1 MKNKVTFAKRIN
13 FVTGVCFLLLL
24 LVYLAN
30 GIYSIAGSHNM
41 QKTNSQ
47 IAQSLVSY
55 ADKQAAIKVSTSEMQ
70 RHLVTAILAADDA
83 VRQDSLDQYNKLKN
97 EIGNL
102 LEDLRKAM
110 EAESAEGYEDIINN
124 MEAALLSYTDVCDKC
139 IVASEINRQLAFNM
153 SVENLAEPKAKLEK
167 TNKDLSNLI
176 NNIQQQAME
185 RSDDLIKGNRNVTI
199 MGIVSFMIVMTVTIV
214 LIMKLV
220 TAPLRRTAVE
230 LDAMIDDIHSKQGDL
245 SRRINVKSDNE
256 IGSVVKGINEFVETL
271 QTIMQQLKDNANSL
285 KETSG
290 AISMRMNEANSSV
303 ERSNDA
309 MEQVSS
315 SMLSVTKATD
325 DISKKLGG
333 VRDSVSAMGRLTKEG
348 SGFAADVMKQADA
361 IQREAGEKKDKTG
374 KRIEEL
380 GGVLKRSVENS
391 AQVSRIGELTENILD
406 IASETNLLSLNAS
419 IEAARAG
426 EAGRGFAVVAG
437 EISKLAEDS
446 SKIAADIQGIS
457 NNVTTA
463 VNELSENATAVI
475 EFINEVV
482 LADYDAYVQTGDK
495 YEQSAKHFNE
505 VLTGLLNSTTELD
518 AAMITMNRA
527 VNAISDSVSVSAD
540 AIRAAESSAGEISD
554 NIVDVNTLVDTNQS
568 ISDALNREVDRF
580 ARL

>member
-1 MKNKVTFAKRIN
+1 MKNKVTFVKRIN

-24 LVYLAN
+24 FVYLAN

-110 EAESAEGYEDIINN
+110 EAEDAEGYEDIINN
-124 MEAALLSYTDVCDKC
+124 MEAALLSYTDVCDEC

-199 MGIVSFMIVMTVTIV
+199 MGIVSFMIVMIVTIV

-333 VRDSVSAMGRLTKEG
+333 VRDSVSTMGRQTKEG
-348 SGFAADVMKQADA
+348 SSFASDVMKQADA
-361 IQREAGEKKDKTG
+361 IQREAGEKKNKTG

-463 VNELSENATAVI
+463 VKELSENATAVI

>member
-24 LVYLAN
+24 FVYLAN

-83 VRQDSLDQYNKLKN
+83 VRQDSLDQYNNLKN
-97 EIGNL
+97 ELGNL

-110 EAESAEGYEDIINN
+110 EAEGAEGYEDIINN
-124 MEAALLSYTDVCDKC
+124 MEAALLSYTEVCDKC

-315 SMLSVTKATD
+315 SMLSVTEATD

-333 VRDSVSAMGRLTKEG
+333 VRDSVSNMGRLTKEG
-348 SGFAADVMKQADA
+348 SSFAADVMKQADA

-463 VNELSENATAVI
+463 VKELSENATEVI

>member
-1 MKNKVTFAKRIN
+1 MKNKVTFVKRIN
-13 FVTGVCFLLLL
+13 FVTGICFLLLL
-24 LVYLAN
+24 LVYLGN
-30 GIYSIAGSHNM
+30 GIYSLAGSHNM
-41 QKTNSQ
+41 QKTNAQ

-55 ADKQAAIKVSTSEMQ
+55 ADKQAALKVSTSEMQ

-83 VRQDSLDQYNKLKN
+83 VRQDSLNQYNNLKN
-97 EIGNL
+97 ELGSL

-110 EAESAEGYEDIINN
+110 EAEGAEGYEDIINN

-139 IVASEINRQLAFNM
+139 IAASEINRQLAFNM
-153 SVENLAEPKAKLEK
+153 SVENLAQPKADLEK
-167 TNKDLSNLI
+167 TNKDLSGLI
-176 NNIQQQAME
+176 SNIQKQAME
-185 RSDDLIKGNRNVTI
+185 RSDNLIKGNRNVTI
-199 MGIVSFMIVMTVTIV
+199 TGIISFMIVMTVTIV
-214 LIMKLV
+214 MIMKLV

-230 LDAMIDDIHSKQGDL
+230 LDAMIDDIHAKQGDL
-245 SRRINVKSDNE
+245 SRRISVKSDNE

-271 QTIMQQLKDNANSL
+271 QTIMQELKDNASSL
-285 KETSG
+285 RETSG
-290 AISMRMNEANSSV
+290 AISMRMSEANSSV
-303 ERSNDA
+303 ERSNEA
-309 MEQVSS
+309 MEQVSA
-315 SMLSVTKATD
+315 SMLSVSEATD
-325 DISKKLGG
+325 DISEKLDG
-333 VRDSVSAMGRLTKEG
+333 VRESVSTMGRLTKEG

-446 SKIAADIQGIS
+446 SKIAADIQSIS
-457 NNVTTA
+457 NNVTCA
-463 VNELSENATAVI
+463 VKELSENATAVI
-475 EFINEVV
+475 EFINDVV

-505 VLTGLLNSTTELD
+505 VLSGLLNSTTELD
-518 AAMITMNRA
+518 AAMIAMNRA
-527 VNAISDSVSVSAD
+527 VNAISDSVGVSAD
-540 AIRAAESSAGEISD
+540 AIHAAESSAGEISD

-580 ARL
+580 AKL

>member
-24 LVYLAN
+24 FVYLAN

-83 VRQDSLDQYNKLKN
+83 VRQDSLDQYNNLKN
-97 EIGNL
+97 ELGNL

-110 EAESAEGYEDIINN
+110 EAEGAEGYEDIINN
-124 MEAALLSYTDVCDKC
+124 MEAALLSYTEVCDKC

-199 MGIVSFMIVMTVTIV
+199 VGIVSFMIVMTVTIV

-315 SMLSVTKATD
+315 SMLSVTEATD

-333 VRDSVSAMGRLTKEG
+333 VRDSVSNMGRLTKEG
-348 SGFAADVMKQADA
+348 SSFAADVMKQADA

-463 VNELSENATAVI
+463 VKELSENATAVI

>member
-1 MKNKVTFAKRIN
+1 MKNKVIFAKRIN

-24 LVYLAN
+24 LVYLAT

-110 EAESAEGYEDIINN
+110 EAEDAEGYEDIVNN
-124 MEAALLSYTDVCDKC
+124 METALLSYTDVCDEC

-153 SVENLAEPKAKLEK
+153 SIENLAEPKAKLEK

-199 MGIVSFMIVMTVTIV
+199 VGIVSFMIVMTVTIV

-256 IGSVVKGINEFVETL
+256 IGSVVNGINEFVETL

-315 SMLSVTKATD
+315 SMLSVTEATD

-333 VRDSVSAMGRLTKEG
+333 VRDSVSTMGKLTKEG
-348 SGFAADVMKQADA
+348 SSFAADVMKQADA
-361 IQREAGEKKDKTG
+361 IQREAGEKKNKTG

-463 VNELSENATAVI
+463 VKELSENATAVI

-505 VLTGLLNSTTELD
+505 VLTGLLNSTKELD

>member
-24 LVYLAN
+24 FVYLAN

-83 VRQDSLDQYNKLKN
+83 VRQDSLDQYNNLKN
-97 EIGNL
+97 ELGNL

-110 EAESAEGYEDIINN
+110 EAEGAEGYEDIINN
-124 MEAALLSYTDVCDKC
+124 MEAALLSYTEVCDKC

-315 SMLSVTKATD
+315 SMLSVTEATD

-333 VRDSVSAMGRLTKEG
+333 VRDSVSNMGRLTKEG
-348 SGFAADVMKQADA
+348 SSFAADVMKQADA

-463 VNELSENATAVI
+463 VKELSENATAVI

>member
-1 MKNKVTFAKRIN
+1 MKNKVIFAKRIN

-24 LVYLAN
+24 LVYLAT

-110 EAESAEGYEDIINN
+110 EAEDAEGYEDIVNN
-124 MEAALLSYTDVCDKC
+124 METALLSYTDVCDEC

-153 SVENLAEPKAKLEK
+153 SIENLAEPKAKLEK

-199 MGIVSFMIVMTVTIV
+199 VGIVSFMIVMTVTIV

-256 IGSVVKGINEFVETL
+256 IGSVVNGINEFVETL

-315 SMLSVTKATD
+315 SMLSVTEATD

-348 SGFAADVMKQADA
+348 SSFAADVMKQADA
-361 IQREAGEKKDKTG
+361 IQREAGEKKNKTG

-463 VNELSENATAVI
+463 VKELSENATAVI

-505 VLTGLLNSTTELD
+505 VLTGLLNSTKELD

>member
-1 MKNKVTFAKRIN
+1 MVRKESRQEVRAKKHRRIRN
-13 FVTGVCFLLLL
+13 HLSGTAARPR
-24 LVYLAN
+24 LAVFRSN
-30 GIYSIAGSHNM
+30 QHMYAQIIDDTAGN
-41 QKTNSQ
+41 T
-47 IAQSLVSY
+47 LVS
-55 ADKQAAIKVSTSEMQ
+55 AST
-70 RHLVTAILAADDA
+70 
-83 VRQDSLDQYNKLKN
+83 
-97 EIGNL
+97 
-102 LEDLRKAM
+102 LEK
-110 EAESAEGYEDIINN
+110 E
-124 MEAALLSYTDVCDKC
+124 V
-139 IVASEINRQLAFNM
+139 
-153 SVENLAEPKAKLEK
+153 KAKLEK

-199 MGIVSFMIVMTVTIV
+199 IGIVSFMIVMTVTIV

-315 SMLSVTKATD
+315 SMLSVTEATD

-348 SGFAADVMKQADA
+348 SSFAADVMKQADA

-463 VNELSENATAVI
+463 VKELSENATAVI

-505 VLTGLLNSTTELD
+505 VLTGLLNSTKELD

>member
-1 MKNKVTFAKRIN
+1 MKNKVIFAKRIN

-24 LVYLAN
+24 LVYLAT

-83 VRQDSLDQYNKLKN
+83 VRQDSLDQYNNLKN
-97 EIGNL
+97 ELGNL

-110 EAESAEGYEDIINN
+110 EAEGAEGYEDIINN
-124 MEAALLSYTDVCDKC
+124 MEAALLSYTEVCDKC

-153 SVENLAEPKAKLEK
+153 SIENLAEPKAKLEK

-199 MGIVSFMIVMTVTIV
+199 VGIVSFMIVMTVTIV

-315 SMLSVTKATD
+315 SMLSVTEATD

-333 VRDSVSAMGRLTKEG
+333 VRDSVSTMGKLTKEG
-348 SGFAADVMKQADA
+348 SSFAADVMKQADA
-361 IQREAGEKKDKTG
+361 IQREAGEKKNKTG

-463 VNELSENATAVI
+463 VKELSENATAVI

-505 VLTGLLNSTTELD
+505 VLTGLLNSTKELD

>member
-1 MKNKVTFAKRIN
+1 MKNKVTFVKRIN

-24 LVYLAN
+24 FVYLAN

-110 EAESAEGYEDIINN
+110 EAEDAEGYEDIINN
-124 MEAALLSYTDVCDKC
+124 MEAALLSYTDVCDEC

-199 MGIVSFMIVMTVTIV
+199 MGIVSFMIVMIVTIV

-315 SMLSVTKATD
+315 SMLSVTEATD

-333 VRDSVSAMGRLTKEG
+333 VRDSVSTMGRLTKEG
-348 SGFAADVMKQADA
+348 SSFASDVMKQADA
-361 IQREAGEKKDKTG
+361 IQREAGEKKNKTG

-463 VNELSENATAVI
+463 VKELSENATAVI

>member
-24 LVYLAN
+24 FVYLAN

-83 VRQDSLDQYNKLKN
+83 VRQDSLDQYNNLKN
-97 EIGNL
+97 ELGNL

-110 EAESAEGYEDIINN
+110 EAEGAEGYEDIINN
-124 MEAALLSYTDVCDKC
+124 MEAALLSYTEVCDKC

-167 TNKDLSNLI
+167 TNKDLSDLI

-315 SMLSVTKATD
+315 SMLSVTEATD

-333 VRDSVSAMGRLTKEG
+333 VRDSVSNMGRLTKEG
-348 SGFAADVMKQADA
+348 SSFAADVMKQADA

-463 VNELSENATAVI
+463 VKELSENATEVI

>member
-24 LVYLAN
+24 FVYLAN

-83 VRQDSLDQYNKLKN
+83 VRQDSLDQYNNLKN
-97 EIGNL
+97 ELGNL

-110 EAESAEGYEDIINN
+110 EAEGAEGYEDIINN
-124 MEAALLSYTDVCDKC
+124 MEAALLSYTEVCDKC

-199 MGIVSFMIVMTVTIV
+199 VGIVSFMIVMTVTIV

-290 AISMRMNEANSSV
+290 AISTRMNEANSSV

-315 SMLSVTKATD
+315 SMLSVTEATD

-333 VRDSVSAMGRLTKEG
+333 VRDSVSNMGRLTKEG
-348 SGFAADVMKQADA
+348 SSFAADVMKQADA

-463 VNELSENATAVI
+463 VKELSENATEVI